1 MHCLQTA
8 SKRARPKSFEKTSK
22 VEDNVYSQLMWRPYD
37 PYTLKWGSGAA
48 GSRGKQNLK
57 HSSVKFLHGQSKPA
71 TPLAL
76 NKLADIQEEIAK
88 GERVAHLDESGSR
101 LWGLETV
108 FNNIT
113 QGICFFSG
121 GERLIA
127 CNRRYAEIYRLN
139 PSDIELG
146 MTLRQVVELRAAAGT
161 CMTTIDDYL
170 NTCERI
176 NSGSIPKT
184 WTARLPDGRIVQVH
198 HQSMPDGGWVATHE
212 DITELQPQR
221 AVLNEMVS
229 LQTLIDCAPDY
240 LWVKDTESRFVVCNK
255 ALAEDNGRGHTN
267 DMIGLDDFHLHAPEN
282 ARSFRDRELEIM
294 RSGNPMLD
302 LEEAIVTSAG
312 RRKWLLSSKV
322 PLLAANNKVIG
333 LVGIARDIT
342 ERKLHETLR
351 DDEAQLLEMIASS
364 APLQSI
370 LDRLM
375 RLVESQLE
383 GLQASVLILDETGKN
398 LYHCAAPSLPP
409 AYIEAVNGLPIGPC
423 QGSCGTAAF
432 LRQPVMV
439 TDILEDPLW
448 AKFRHLVTPYGYR
461 SCWSVPIL
469 SHRSDV
475 LGTFALYSKTVR
487 EPTESE
493 NRLLDMA
500 KRIAGIAIERRQ
512 AEDRIQFMANH
523 DALTGLPNRS
533 LLKDRLSQAMLH
545 AQRHDH
551 CVTVAFI
558 DLDNFK
564 LVNDSLGHNIGDELL
579 KKVASRMVKCLR
591 ATDTV
596 VRLGGDEFVI
606 VLFDQAKD
614 SGAVLVTIERIRA
627 AIAAPLHIEGHQI
640 KVTSS
645 IGIAS
650 YPSDAEDPD
659 MLLANA
665 DAAMYRAK
673 ESGRDNFQF
682 YTPEFN
688 LKIQEKLALQEA
700 LRHALHRSE
709 FSLVYQ
715 PQVDLK
721 TGAIFAVEA
730 LLRWNNPVLGVIPPS
745 KFIPLAEETG
755 IIVSI
760 GEWVLR
766 EACRQNKAW
775 QDAGLPPIA
784 VSVNISARQFKE
796 KGLVGVV
803 TRALAASRLEP
814 KYLELEL
821 TESLIMQDAA
831 WAVTV
836 MKALQSFGIKLAIDD
851 FGTGYS
857 SLSALKTFPVARLK
871 IDKSF
876 IDHLPVNENDQAVVS
891 AVISLGQK
899 LNMRVIAEG
908 VETDD
913 QVAFLRRNNCDEI
926 QGYHFSPPVSPDKIQ
941 KQLKL

>member
-1 MHCLQTA
+1 MA
-8 SKRARPKSFEKTSK
+8 RA
-22 VEDNVYSQLMWRPYD
+22 
-37 PYTLKWGSGAA
+37 
-48 GSRGKQNLK
+48 
-57 HSSVKFLHGQSKPA
+57 
-71 TPLAL
+71 
-76 NKLADIQEEIAK
+76 
-88 GERVAHLDESGSR
+88 GEPESR
-101 LWGLETV
+101 LRGLETV
-108 FNNIT
+108 FNSIT
-113 QGICFFSG
+113 QGICFFSAD
-121 GERLIA
+121 ERLIA

-146 MTLRQVVELRAAAGT
+146 MPLRKIVELRAAAGT
-161 CMTTIDDYL
+161 CVTTIDDYL
-170 NTCERI
+170 DTCVRI

-184 WTARLPDGRIVQVH
+184 WTAHLPDGRLVQVN

-212 DITELQPQR
+212 DITEMQPQR
-221 AVLNEMVS
+221 AALNELIS

-240 LWVKDTESRFVVCNK
+240 LWVKDTESKFVVCNR
-255 ALAEDNGRGHTN
+255 ALAEDSGRARTS

-282 ARSFRDRELEIM
+282 ACAFRASELEIM

-302 LEEAIVTSAG
+302 LEEAVVTRAG
-312 RRKWLLSSKV
+312 RRKWLLSTKV
-322 PLLAANNKVIG
+322 PLRAADNKVIG

-342 ERKLHETLR
+342 ERKLHEILR
-351 DDEAQLLEMIASS
+351 EDEAQLLEMIASS
-364 APLQSI
+364 APLESI
-370 LDRLM
+370 IDRLM
-375 RLVESQLE
+375 RLVELQLE
-383 GLQASVLILDETGKN
+383 GLHASVLILDETGKH
-398 LYHCAAPSLPP
+398 LYHCAAPTLPP
-409 AYIEAVNGLPIGPC
+409 DYVEAVNGLAIGPC
-423 QGSCGTAAF
+423 QGSCGTAAY
-432 LRQPVMV
+432 RREPVIV
-439 TDILEDPLW
+439 TDVLDDPLW
-448 AKFRHLVTPYGYR
+448 TEFRHLVTPYGYR

-469 SHRSDV
+469 SHRGDV
-475 LGTFALYSKTVR
+475 LGTFALYSHAVR
-487 EPTESE
+487 GPTESE

-545 AQRHDH
+545 AHHHKH
-551 CVTVAFI
+551 CVTIAFI

-564 LVNDSLGHNIGDELL
+564 LINDSLGHNIGDELL
-579 KKVASRMVKCLR
+579 KEVASRMVKCVR

-606 VLFDQAKD
+606 VLFDQSKD
-614 SGAVLVTIERIRA
+614 AEAVLVMIERIRA
-627 AIAAPLHIEGHQI
+627 VTSAPMHIEGHEI

-650 YPSDAEDPD
+650 YPSDAADPD

-682 YTPEFN
+682 YTPELN
-688 LKIQEKLALQEA
+688 LVVQEKLTLQEA

-730 LLRWNNPVLGVIPPS
+730 LLRWNNPLLGAIPPS

-755 IIVSI
+755 LIVSI

-775 QDAGLPPIA
+775 QDAGLPPIT
-784 VSVNISARQFKE
+784 VCVNISARQFKE
-796 KGLVGVV
+796 KGLVDVV
-803 TRALAASRLEP
+803 TRAVAASGLKP

-831 WAVTV
+831 WAVAV
-836 MKALQSFGIKLAIDD
+836 MKTLQAFGIKLAIDD

-857 SLSALKTFPVARLK
+857 NLSALKTFPVARLK

-899 LNMRVIAEG
+899 LKMRVIAEG

-941 KQLKL
+941 KQFEGMKS

>member
-1 MHCLQTA
+1 
-8 SKRARPKSFEKTSK
+8 
-22 VEDNVYSQLMWRPYD
+22 
-37 PYTLKWGSGAA
+37 
-48 GSRGKQNLK
+48 LK
-57 HSSVKFLHGQSKPA
+57 HSSAKSPGQSESA
-71 TPLAL
+71 TPSAL
-76 NKLADIQEEIAK
+76 NRLAEIQKEIAQ
-88 GERVAHLDESGSR
+88 GDYTAHLSEAENR
-101 LWGLETV
+101 LWRLETV

-113 QGICFFSG
+113 QGICFFSAD
-121 GERLIA
+121 ERLIA
-127 CNRRYAEIYRLN
+127 CNRRYAEIYRLKPGN
-139 PSDIELG
+139 IELG
-146 MTLRQVVELRAAAGT
+146 MTLREIVELRAFAGT
-161 CMTTIDDYL
+161 CVSTVDDYL
-170 NTCERI
+170 NACERI
-176 NSGSIPKT
+176 NFGAVPKT
-184 WTARLPDGRIVQVH
+184 WTAHLPDGRIVQVN
-198 HQSMPDGGWVATHE
+198 HQSMSDGGWVATHE
-212 DITELQPQR
+212 DITEMQPQR
-221 AVLNEMVS
+221 AALNEMIS

-240 LWVKDTESRFVVCNK
+240 LWVKDTESRFVVCNR
-255 ALAEDNGRGHTN
+255 ALAEDNGRKRTS
-267 DMIGLDDFHLHAPEN
+267 DMIGLDDFHLHVLEN
-282 ARSFRDRELEIM
+282 AEAFRARELEIM

-302 LEEAIVTSAG
+302 LEEEVVTRTG
-312 RRKWLLSSKV
+312 RRKWMLSTKV
-322 PLLAANNKVIG
+322 PLRAPNNKVVG

-342 ERKLHETLR
+342 ERKLHEMLR
-351 DDEAQLLEMIASS
+351 EDEARLLEMIASS
-364 APLQSI
+364 APLESI

-375 RLVESQLE
+375 RLVELQLE
-383 GLQASVLILDETGKN
+383 GLHASVLIMDETGKH
-398 LYHCAAPSLPP
+398 LYHGAAPSLPP
-409 AYIEAVNGLPIGPC
+409 DYVEAVNGLAIGPC
-423 QGSCGTAAF
+423 QGSCGTAAH
-432 LRQPVMV
+432 RREPVIV

-448 AKFRHLVTPYGYR
+448 TEFRNLVEPYGYR

-469 SHRSDV
+469 SHRSEV
-475 LGTFALYSKTVR
+475 LGTFALYSRTAR
-487 EPTESE
+487 APTESE

-523 DALTGLPNRS
+523 DVLTGLPNRS

-545 AQRHDH
+545 AKRHDH

-564 LVNDSLGHNIGDELL
+564 LVNDSLGHNVGDELL
-579 KKVASRMVKCLR
+579 KEVASRMVKCLR

-606 VLFDQAKD
+606 VLFDQSKEAD
-614 SGAVLVTIERIRA
+614 AVLVTIERIRA
-627 AIAAPLHIEGHQI
+627 AISAPMHIEGHEI

-650 YPSDAEDPD
+650 YPNDAEDHH

-688 LKIQEKLALQEA
+688 LKIQEKLTLQEA

-730 LLRWNNPVLGVIPPS
+730 LLRWNNPVLGTIPPS

-755 IIVSI
+755 LIVSI

-775 QDAGLPPIA
+775 QDAGLPPIS
-784 VSVNISARQFKE
+784 VCVNISARQFKE
-796 KGLVGVV
+796 KGLVDAV
-803 TRALAASRLEP
+803 TRAVAASGLEP

-821 TESLIMQDAA
+821 TESLIMQDAT

-836 MKALQSFGIKLAIDD
+836 MKALQAFGIKLAIDD

-857 SLSALKTFPVARLK
+857 NLSALKTFPVARLK

-876 IDHLPVNENDQAVVS
+876 IDHLPISESDQAVVG

-926 QGYHFSPPVSPDKIQ
+926 QGYHFSPPVTPDKIQ
-941 KQLKL
+941 NSLKR

>member
-1 MHCLQTA
+1 
-8 SKRARPKSFEKTSK
+8 
-22 VEDNVYSQLMWRPYD
+22 
-37 PYTLKWGSGAA
+37 
-48 GSRGKQNLK
+48 LK
-57 HSSVKFLHGQSKPA
+57 HSPAKSQPGQSEST
-71 TPLAL
+71 TPSALTRLAEL
-76 NKLADIQEEIAK
+76 QEEITK
-88 GERVAHLDESGSR
+88 GDYLVHLGEPGSR
-101 LWGLETV
+101 LWALETAL
-108 FNNIT
+108 NNIP
-113 QGICFFSG
+113 QGICFFDAD
-121 GERLIA
+121 ERLTA
-127 CNRRYAEIYRLN
+127 CNRRYVEIYRLN
-139 PSDIELG
+139 PSDIEPG
-146 MTLRQVVELRAAAGT
+146 MTLRRIVELRAAAGT
-161 CMTTIDDYL
+161 CVATIDDYID
-170 NTCERI
+170 TCERI
-176 NSGSIPKT
+176 KSGSVPKT
-184 WTARLPDGRIVQVH
+184 WTAHLPDGRLVQIN

-221 AVLNEMVS
+221 AALNELIS

-240 LWVKDTESRFVVCNK
+240 LWVKDTESKFVVCNR
-255 ALAEDNGRGHTN
+255 ALAEDSGRARTS
-267 DMIGLDDFHLHAPEN
+267 DMIGLDDFHLHGPEK
-282 ARSFRDRELEIM
+282 AREFRARELEIM

-302 LEEAIVTSAG
+302 LEEAVVTRAG
-312 RRKWLLSSKV
+312 RRKWLLSTKV
-322 PLLAANNKVIG
+322 PLRAADNRVIG

-342 ERKLHETLR
+342 ERKLHEMLR
-351 DDEAQLLEMIASS
+351 EDEAQLLEMIASS
-364 APLQSI
+364 APLESI

-375 RLVESQLE
+375 RLVEAQLE
-383 GLQASVLILDETGKN
+383 GLHASILILDETGN
-398 LYHCAAPSLPP
+398 HLYHCAAPSLPP
-409 AYIEAVNGLPIGPC
+409 HYVEAVNGLAIGPC
-423 QGSCGTAAF
+423 QGSCGTAAY
-432 LRQPVMV
+432 RREPVIV
-439 TDILEDPLW
+439 ADILEDPLW
-448 AKFRHLVTPYGYR
+448 AQFRTLVEPYGFR

-469 SHRSDV
+469 SHRSEV
-475 LGTFALYSKTVR
+475 LGTFALYSHAVR

-493 NRLLDMA
+493 NQLLDMA

-523 DALTGLPNRS
+523 DALTGLPNRI
-533 LLKDRLSQAMLH
+533 LLKDRMSQALLH
-545 AQRHDH
+545 AQRYNH

-564 LVNDSLGHNIGDELL
+564 LVNDSLGHNVGDELL
-579 KKVASRMVKCLR
+579 KEVASRMVKCLR

-606 VLFDQAKD
+606 VLFDQSKETD
-614 SGAVLVTIERIRA
+614 AVLAMIKRIRA
-627 AIAAPLHIEGHQI
+627 AIAAPMHIEGHEI

-650 YPSDAEDPD
+650 YPNDAEDAN

-673 ESGRDNFQF
+673 ENGRDNFQF
-682 YTPEFN
+682 YTPELN
-688 LKIQEKLALQEA
+688 LKAQEKLALQEA

-730 LLRWNNPVLGVIPPS
+730 LLRWNNPVLGTIPPS
-745 KFIPLAEETG
+745 KFIPLAEENG
-755 IIVSI
+755 LIVSI

-775 QDAGLPPIA
+775 QDAGLPPIT
-784 VSVNISARQFKE
+784 VCVNISARQFKE

-803 TRALAASRLEP
+803 TRALAASRLES

-836 MKALQSFGIKLAIDD
+836 MKALQAFGIKLAIDD

-876 IDHLPVNENDQAVVS
+876 IDHLPVNENDQAVVG
-891 AVISLGQK
+891 AVISLGQQLK
-899 LNMRVIAEG
+899 MRVIAEG

-941 KQLKL
+941 KQFEAMKS